1 MLVRNCIRSC
11 RGYTDNANCLALNG
25 TEANCAGNNRNV
37 PLRPK
42 VAEMN
47 RTNPFALALLAV
59 AMCQVAVAQ
68 PPTSPLGP
76 SSASPDGILRPWKE
90 ADAATAETGLVL
102 KLLVK
107 VGETVKAGQ
116 PIAELDSQGLHIQ
129 LETAR
134 AQAAAEGRLMTA
146 ASEVVFF
153 KRKLEMLSKMRQK
166 NQANELEEERA
177 RVDLRMAEGRHQAEL
192 DEKRV
197 LELQVRKL
205 EEQLEE
211 RTVKAPI
218 DGVVVKLHKS
228 VGEFVA
234 ANTPQVARIA
244 DVSHMK
250 AMFFLSDD
258 EVRHLPKDKQ
268 IQVRLSNGQ
277 VVPARFDYVLP
288 YANDESGLIEMQV
301 IVDNPRE
308 EVLGSRCQLVW
319 PTRSST

>member
-1 MLVRNCIRSC
+1 MKPI
-11 RGYTDNANCLALNG
+11 ALW
-25 TEANCAGNNRNV
+25 
-37 PLRPK
+37 
-42 VAEMN
+42 
-47 RTNPFALALLAV
+47 LLA
-59 AMCQVAVAQ
+59 ALMCQVAVAQ
-68 PPTSPLGP
+68 PPTSSLGT

-90 ADAATAETGLVL
+90 ADAATPETGLVL

-116 PIAELDSQGLHIQ
+116 PIAELDSQAVQLQ

-134 AQAAAEGRLMTA
+134 VQAAAEGRLMTA
-146 ASEVVFF
+146 ASEVTFY
-153 KRKLEMLSKMRQK
+153 KRKLELLSQMRQK

-197 LELQVRKL
+197 LELQVRRL

-211 RTVKAPI
+211 RTIKAPI
-218 DGVVVKLHKS
+218 DGVITKLHKA

-244 DVSHMK
+244 DVKQMK
-250 AMFFLSDD
+250 AMFFLTDD

-268 IQVRLSNGQ
+268 IQVRLSSGQ

-319 PTRSST
+319 PSRSST

>member
-1 MLVRNCIRSC
+1 M
-11 RGYTDNANCLALNG
+11 
-25 TEANCAGNNRNV
+25 
-37 PLRPK
+37 RPK
-42 VAEMN
+42 VANMN
-47 RTNPFALALLAV
+47 RILPLALWLLA
-59 AMCQVAVAQ
+59 AFMCQVAVAQ

-90 ADAATAETGLVL
+90 ADAATPETGLVL

-107 VGETVKAGQ
+107 VGETVTAGQ
-116 PIAELDSQGLHIQ
+116 PIAELDSQSVQIQ

-134 AQAAAEGRLMTA
+134 AQASAEGRLMTA
-146 ASEVVFF
+146 ASEVTFY
-153 KRKLEMLSKMRQK
+153 KRKLEMLSQMRQK

-177 RVDLRMAEGRHQAEL
+177 RVDLRMAEGRYQAEL
-192 DEKRV
+192 DERRV
-197 LELQVRKL
+197 LELQVRRL

-211 RTVKAPI
+211 RTIKAPI
-218 DGVVVKLHKS
+218 DGVVTKLHKA

-244 DVSHMK
+244 DVSQMK
-250 AMFFLSDD
+250 AMFFLTDE
-258 EVRHLPKDKQ
+258 EVRHLPKDKE

-308 EVLGSRCQLVW
+308 EVLGSRCQLIW
-319 PTRSST
+319 PNRSST

>member
-1 MLVRNCIRSC
+1 
-11 RGYTDNANCLALNG
+11 
-25 TEANCAGNNRNV
+25 
-37 PLRPK
+37 
-42 VAEMN
+42 MN
-47 RTNPFALALLAV
+47 RTNPIALVLLAV

-68 PPTSPLGP
+68 PQTSSLGS
-76 SSASPDGILRPWKE
+76 SSAAPDGILRPWKE
-90 ADAATAETGLVL
+90 ADAATAETGLVD

-107 VGETVKAGQ
+107 VGDSVKAGQ
-116 PIAELDSQGLHIQ
+116 PIAQLDCQAVQTQ

-146 ASEVVFF
+146 ASEVTFY
-153 KRKLEMLSKMRQK
+153 KRKLEMLSSMRQK

-205 EEQLEE
+205 EEQLAE
-211 RTVKAPI
+211 RTIKAPI
-218 DGVVVKLHKS
+218 DGIVIKMHKA

-234 ANTPQVARIA
+234 ANTPQLARIA
-244 DVSHMK
+244 DVKQMK
-250 AMFFLSDD
+250 AMFFLTDD
-258 EVRHLPKDKQ
+258 EVRRLPKDKLLH
-268 IQVRLSNGQ
+268 VRLSNGQ

-301 IVDNPRE
+301 IVENPHD

-319 PTRSST
+319 PTLGTT